1 MDSDGGTL
9 EICPT
14 ITFLLF
20 SNTVPPHCS
29 TADNPESGDEETR
42 LSDKLTVLVND
53 RRLAMRKME
62 YALFHG
68 KMHKKVPSSKYTFT

>member
-9 EICPT
+9 EICST
-14 ITFLLF
+14 IMFLLF
-20 SNTVPPHCS
+20 QQHCS

-42 LSDKLTVLVND
+42 VSDKLTVLVND
-53 RRLAMRKME
+53 RRLAMKKME

>member
-9 EICPT
+9 EICST

-20 SNTVPPHCS
+20 QQHCS

-42 LSDKLTVLVND
+42 LWDKLTVLMND
-53 RRLAMRKME
+53 IRLAMKKME
-62 YALFHG
+62 YTLFHG